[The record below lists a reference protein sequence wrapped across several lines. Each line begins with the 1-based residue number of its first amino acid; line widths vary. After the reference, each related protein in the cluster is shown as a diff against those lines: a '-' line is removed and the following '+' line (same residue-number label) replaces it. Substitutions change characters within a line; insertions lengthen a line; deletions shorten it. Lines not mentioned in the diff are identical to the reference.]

1 MRSRQQEWRPWGSHT
16 QREGEPGGVPAGW
29 SPGSSAAR
37 GCAEKPGRVGRAAA
51 GGATA
56 LGPPWEGAAAASGA
70 DDGGRPGS
78 LEPLE
83 EPSPEEPGLGEPGP
97 EGPAGGEVWG
107 LPAAVR
113 PWGAGWYEAGENG
126 SDPNSDLMAGP
137 AGLPD
142 GDGRKTGRGRPKA
155 SARAPTSGSLSGREV
170 GEQRQPRARVWG
182 SWRDLG
188 FLAGLRASRDL
199 GGLVGFV
206 GPGGMWGSGGIWVA
220 WRGPGGAEHQVPTPC
235 WGSTGRSGPEA
246 SPEASSG

>member
-16 QREGEPGGVPAGW
+16 QREGEPGGVPAGR

-70 DDGGRPGS
+70 DDGGRAGS

-83 EPSPEEPGLGEPGP
+83 EPSPEEPGLGSRVLRALQGARC
-97 EGPAGGEVWG
+97 GVFRRRCGHGAPAGVKQARTGQIPTVT
-107 LPAAVR
+107 
-113 PWGAGWYEAGENG
+113 GWR
-126 SDPNSDLMAGP
+126 GP
-137 AGLPD
+137 RAFPTEMG
-142 GDGRKTGRGRPKA
+142 GKRRGRPKA

-182 SWRDLG
+182 SWRYLG